1 MIAPVERVPD
11 PEIFPTLRELANRF
25 VDDAVPA
32 NKLVVVAALVVE
44 RVIESKI

>member
-11 PEIFPTLRELANRF
+11 PEIFPTLREVANRF

-32 NKLVVVAALVVE
+32 NKAVEVAAVVVE
-44 RVIESKI
+44 RVMFSKI